1 MIGLIGKKIG
11 MTQIFTEDGRIQP
24 LTVIQAGPCPIVQ
37 VKNTKNDGYNAVQIA
52 FGEKKR
58 ISKPIAGHIK
68 KANLK
73 SVKWLAEIRV
83 KEPDKYKSGDVLDL
97 SIFNIGDKVS
107 VTGYTKGRGFAG
119 GVKRWG
125 WKGGPASHG
134 SMSHRRIGSASHGH
148 SDPGRIMKG
157 KTMPG
162 HYGNERVTIKNLK
175 VIKIEKEKN
184 LLYLGGAVPGA
195 RNGFLL
201 IKKKEE

>member
-11 MTQIFTEDGRIQP
+11 MTQMFTEDGRIQA
-24 LTVIQAGPCPIVQ
+24 LSIIQAGPCPIVQ
-37 VKNTKNDGYNAVQIA
+37 VKTVARDGYNAIQIA
-52 FGEKKR
+52 AGERKR
-58 ISKPIAGHIK
+58 INKPLAGHLK
-68 KANLK
+68 KANIK
-73 SVKWLAEIRV
+73 SVKHLAEIRV
-83 KEPDKYKSGDVLDL
+83 KDPQKYKVGEIIDL
-97 SIFNIGDKVS
+97 SIFKVGDEVS
-107 VTGYTKGRGFAG
+107 VTGFTKGRGFTG

-175 VIKIEKEKN
+175 IFKIEPEKN
-184 LLYLGGAVPGA
+184 LLYLGGGVPGA
-195 RNGFLL
+195 KNGFLL
-201 IKKKEE
+201 IKKEE